1 MFYLDLHSHS
11 VASDDSRATVEQYLK
26 WVRSLRSRGHQ
37 IDGVVL
43 TEHRRY
49 DESSD
54 YSALSQTYGVSV
66 LKGAEL
72 DTRNGHFLVYGINA
86 ALVASLDLADVH
98 MDPRMLVELAD
109 KHGAI
114 AIPAH
119 PGRSGIGFAEWLEK
133 GADLPEVQ
141 IVEHLNGGNRPEEA
155 EVADRLVNERDYS
168 GIGGSDAHFV
178 SAIARCLTE
187 FSALPRTEGELAEAL
202 RAGDCRAVNLEDT
215 GRD

>member
-72 DTRNGHFLVYGINA
+72 SKRTFGSA
-86 ALVASLDLADVH
+86 C
-98 MDPRMLVELAD
+98 
-109 KHGAI
+109 HGAGRLLSRSEARRRYGNRNI
-114 AIPAH
+114 AKDLQEQ
-119 PGRSGIGFAEWLEK
+119 GVFVL
-133 GADLPEVQ
+133 GASRAT
-141 IVEHLNGGNRPEEA
+141 IVEEVPQAYKDVA
-155 EVADRLVNERDYS
+155 EVVGVVHEA
-168 GIGGSDAHFV
+168 G
-178 SAIARCLTE
+178 
-187 FSALPRTEGELAEAL
+187 LAERVAQIKPI
-202 RAGDCRAVNLEDT
+202 GCVK
-215 GRD
+215 G